1 MLQYALEL
9 AAMGYPVFQVAPNGK
24 RPNGKTAPHGCS
36 DATRDADVIRQW
48 FKVSPDANL
57 GIQCADLLVLD
68 ADCGKKDGIDG
79 RESIKK
85 LEAEL
90 GKLPQTA
97 TVTTPSGGVH
107 YYFRRPKQSIPG
119 STNICYNG
127 KPTRIDIRVGN
138 QYVVAPGSRNGKGKF
153 YDGDLPPISDLP
165 EIPAAWIEKFL
176 LPKDAAEAPKT
187 PLPASVP
194 LYDSSDVV
202 GRCARYV
209 DTLEPAVSGQGGHN
223 QFLWAARAV
232 FWGFGLDDQT
242 GRAILNRYNARCQ
255 PPFNPRDVE
264 HKIQDAK
271 SGDKFGKPFGWLAQ
285 KSPAELRHETP
296 APKRTLTTVAPVPA
310 AAPQTDDGS
319 EAEPLRVIDAPQL
332 PTIQINRP
340 EHIIFPFFR
349 EAECV
354 LIYAQRGVGKTWF
367 ALTLAS
373 GVSEGEWMFGMPIW
387 YAPRPREVL
396 YIDGEMSAPDLA
408 ERMATIGS
416 NRPHLHFLNPE
427 LSGLERGIDL
437 YTDVDQAKILDY
449 AIKHQIEVIVVDNLA
464 TLYHCPKPNDSENWR
479 QYDKFILDCRRN
491 GIATILIDHCGKN
504 NDSGAAGSY
513 AKQNIVNHCIQLD
526 AEAAAGGEG
535 ARFWVNFQKSR
546 SCYGT
551 AILPILLSVRDGKV
565 RHVLRGDPAAEPV
578 EPDDIPLIQTTE
590 PTATREK
597 RTFKKGEKQ
606 PYAERLIEEG
616 VDDWSVFEFYEISPT
631 TYRNA
636 LAAVN
641 KRRANDGK
649 EKLKSI
655 APK

>member
-138 QYVVAPGSRNGKGKF
+138 QYVVAPGSGNGKGKF
-153 YDGDLPPISDLP
+153 YDGNLPPISELP

-176 LPKDAAEAPKT
+176 LPKDAVEAPKT
-187 PLPASVP
+187 PLPAPVP

-209 DTLEPAVSGQGGHN
+209 DTLEPAISGQGGHN

-271 SGDKFGKPFGWLAQ
+271 SGDKFDKPFGWLAQ

-310 AAPQTDDGS
+310 AALQTAADGS
-319 EAEPLRVIDAPQL
+319 GEAEMFRVIDAPEL

-340 EHIIFPFFR
+340 DYLIFPFLR

-449 AIKHQIEVIVVDNLA
+449 AIKHKIEVIVVDNLA

-551 AILPILLSVRDGKV
+551 AILPMLLSVRDGKV

-578 EPDDIPLIQTTE
+578 EPDDIPPIQTTE
-590 PTATREK
+590 PAATKPTTASDEIREMIK
-597 RTFKKGEKQ
+597 NGMDNKEIVAANPDRYKLRTVQTVRKNFNEKQ
-606 PYAERLIEEG
+606 SGMNPKTKR
-616 VDDWSVFEFYEISPT
+616 
-631 TYRNA
+631 
-636 LAAVN
+636 
-641 KRRANDGK
+641 KRR
-649 EKLKSI
+649 
-655 APK
+655 

>member
-1 MLQYALEL
+1 MLEYALEL
-9 AAMGYPVFQVAPNGK
+9 ARKGYYVFQTSPRGKQPCGKTCPNGCK
-24 RPNGKTAPHGCS
+24 
-36 DATRDADVIRQW
+36 DATRDPDIIRAW
-48 FKVSPDANL
+48 FRAAPDANV
-57 GIQCADLLVLD
+57 GIQCENILVLD
-68 ADCGKKDGIDG
+68 CDVKNDGNG
-79 RESIKK
+79 LESLARISQD
-85 LEAEL
+85 L
-90 GKLPQTA
+90 GSISNPVC
-97 TVTTPSGGVH
+97 VTTPSGGVH
-107 YYFRRPKQSIPG
+107 YYFKRPDKNIAG
-119 STNICYNG
+119 KTNIEYNG

-138 QYVVAPGSRNGKGKF
+138 QYVIAPGSTLGNGKF
-153 YDGDLPPISDLP
+153 YDGDLPDVDELP
-165 EIPAAWIEKFL
+165 
-176 LPKDAAEAPKT
+176 T
-187 PLPASVP
+187 LPASWIDHVLPIKDDKPSAPTPAPVP
-194 LYDSSDVV
+194 LEGLSDVAE
-202 GRCARYV
+202 RCARYV
-209 DTLEPAVSGQGGHN
+209 ASLDPAISGQGGHA
-223 QFLWAARAV
+223 QFLWAARV
-232 FWGFGLDDQT
+232 IFWGFGLDDET
-242 GRAILNRYNARCQ
+242 GRRILDNYNSRCQ
-255 PPFNPRDVE
+255 PPFTPKDVE
-264 HKIQDAK
+264 HKIESAK
-271 SGDKFGKPFGWLAQ
+271 KGDGYGHPFGWLAAQ
-285 KSPAELRHETP
+285 LRDVPVVKSAA
-296 APKRTLTTVAPVPA
+296 APKSTAAPVPTDA
-310 AAPQTDDGS
+310 RQTADD
-319 EAEPLRVIDAPQL
+319 AEPFRVIDAPQL

-367 ALTLAS
+367 GLTLAS
-373 GVSEGEWMFGMPIW
+373 GTSEGEWIFGMPIW
-387 YAPRPREVL
+387 YAPKPREVL
-396 YIDGEMSAPDLA
+396 YIDGEMSAADLA
-408 ERMATIGS
+408 ERMETIGS

-449 AIKHQIEVIVVDNLA
+449 AIKHNIEVIFVDNLA

-491 GIATILIDHCGKN
+491 GIATVMIDHCGKN

-551 AILPILLSVRDGKV
+551 AILPMLLSVRDGKV

-590 PTATREK
+590 PAATREK